1 MPKPLVQIVCKP
13 FSGIRYLWV
22 KIKNT
27 ILAVGSYNSQ
37 SDKGM
42 SGYSLVSRKKTKNIL
57 FEFSLNTFVATLA
70 K

>member
-1 MPKPLVQIVCKP
+1 MPKPLVQIDCKKT

-27 ILAVGSYNSQ
+27 ILAVGSFNSQ

-42 SGYSLVSRKKTKNIL
+42 SGYSLV
-57 FEFSLNTFVATLA
+57 F
-70 K
+70 